1 MQRLQTWT
9 EKVASS
15 IVVRK
20 CTLLEDVV
28 AYRQPFYIPHEIV
41 VTGYVIVVVCVS
53 KWHIIKIFACVI
65 VFVAKGTFLERAKK
79 L

>member
-1 MQRLQTWT
+1 M
-9 EKVASS
+9 
-15 IVVRK
+15 
-20 CTLLEDVV
+20 EDVV

-53 KWHIIKIFACVI
+53 KWYIIKIFASVI
-65 VFVAKGTFLERAKK
+65 VFVAKGTFLEKANK